1 MMKPGIGTYDRFK
14 QMFDEAAKKAGKEYF
29 LIPYFIAAH
38 PGTTDE
44 DMLNLALWLKKNRY
58 RADQVQ
64 TFLPSPMAV
73 ATAMYH
79 SGVNPLRG
87 VRRGGSEAVETVEG
101 PAPAPAAQGV
111 PALPRSRELAAA
123 ARDAEAHGPR
133 RPDRPGQAPAGA
145 QLAAGRAPA
154 KAAAK
159 AAAWAQARR
168 ADVHDEGHF
177 SGARQDAAVISRHE
191 AIKHSAGEYVRTVV
205 ALSTAK
211 KLALIAT
218 GYALSF
224 VGGLAAIALNELRMS
239 VDDAQASSGMA
250 AFGDMVL
257 FVLVVGFLGLV
268 PTWFLLK
275 LLIENAPR
283 TLLAIMLLLAAMGPA
298 SWLAATY
305 LASDPGDASLPN
317 LPRAVTELLA
327 LLIPFVPIPRMVF
340 GPVLLV
346 IEGAMFLLARE
357 RVTRAV
363 LAAAMLMDIVP
374 LGLFALH
381 LVRAIRY

>member
-1 MMKPGIGTYDRFK
+1 M
-14 QMFDEAAKKAGKEYF
+14 
-29 LIPYFIAAH
+29 
-38 PGTTDE
+38 
-44 DMLNLALWLKKNRY
+44 
-58 RADQVQ
+58 
-64 TFLPSPMAV
+64 
-73 ATAMYH
+73 
-79 SGVNPLRG
+79 
-87 VRRGGSEAVETVEG
+87 
-101 PAPAPAAQGV
+101 
-111 PALPRSRELAAA
+111 
-123 ARDAEAHGPR
+123 
-133 RPDRPGQAPAGA
+133 
-145 QLAAGRAPA
+145 
-154 KAAAK
+154 
-159 AAAWAQARR
+159 
-168 ADVHDEGHF
+168 
-177 SGARQDAAVISRHE
+177 
-191 AIKHSAGEYVRTVV
+191 
-205 ALSTAK
+205 
-211 KLALIAT
+211 
-218 GYALSF
+218 
-224 VGGLAAIALNELRMS
+224 
-239 VDDAQASSGMA
+239 
-250 AFGDMVL
+250 
-257 FVLVVGFLGLV
+257 
-268 PTWFLLK
+268 LK